1 VDDTPIGDAL
11 LPKGGASFRFRRL
24 PRKATLRTFPAM
36 TIPTALSRLRAFDWD
51 PLHWLRRGLRVFGKA
66 LTRLWGRDVML
77 YVGGVSFFALL
88 AVFPALAILIGLYG
102 LLADPQ
108 EAEKQVEMLAHTM
121 PAASR
126 ALFQSELMRL
136 AGAPLRVSAQSALA
150 LVIGGYAAHRGF
162 KALLAGLSFI
172 HDEDQPRGFVGFNV
186 MALVVLV
193 AAFALMALLSGVF
206 LFLRLIGSTFH
217 LKPLA
222 GVPWL
227 YSEWTWASAGLV
239 VAMTLIYRYA
249 MSSEPVAW
257 RASVMGGIS
266 AAFLCLGASWA
277 SAFYVE
283 QIAQLGATYG
293 SVAAV
298 VVFLIWLSW
307 NVNAVFLGG
316 ALATEIEIAL
326 HNAPASV
333 LPDLRGEKP
342 TVVSRPE
349 S

>member
-1 VDDTPIGDAL
+1 
-11 LPKGGASFRFRRL
+11 
-24 PRKATLRTFPAM
+24 M
-36 TIPTALSRLRAFDWD
+36 TIQAAISRLRAIDWD
-51 PLHWLRRGLRVFGKA
+51 PLHWLRRGLRIFGKA

-77 YVGGVSFFALL
+77 YTGGVSFFALL
-88 AVFPALAILIGLYG
+88 AVFPALAILLGLYG
-102 LLADPQ
+102 VLSDPQ
-108 EAEKQVEMLAHTM
+108 DAERQVEVLAQMM

-126 ALFQSELMRL
+126 ALFESELVRL
-136 AGAPLRVSAQSALA
+136 ADAPLRVSAQSALA
-150 LVIGGYAAHRGF
+150 LIIGGYAAHRGF

-186 MALVVLV
+186 MALLVLV
-193 AAFALMALLSGVF
+193 AAFALMGVLSAVF

-217 LKPLA
+217 IKPLA
-222 GVPWL
+222 GAPWL

-283 QIAQLGATYG
+283 QIVQLGATYG

-326 HNAPASV
+326 HTYHGGAL

-342 TVVSRPE
+342 IVS
-349 S
+349 

>member
-1 VDDTPIGDAL
+1 MLG
-11 LPKGGASFRFRRL
+11 
-24 PRKATLRTFPAM
+24 
-36 TIPTALSRLRAFDWD
+36 PTMSLTAVISRLRAVDWD
-51 PLHWLRRGLRVFGKA
+51 PSHWLRWSLRVFGKS

-88 AVFPALAILIGLYG
+88 AAFPAVAIMLGLYG
-102 LLADPQ
+102 LLADPGQ
-108 EAEKQVEMLAHTM
+108 AERQVEILSRMM
-121 PAASR
+121 PPASR
-126 ALFQSELMRL
+126 TLFQAELTRL
-136 AGAPLRVSAQSALA
+136 AAAPIKVSAQSAVA
-150 LVIGGYAAHRGF
+150 LVVGAYAAHRGF

-186 MALVVLV
+186 MALIVLI
-193 AAFALMALLSGVF
+193 AAFVLLAVLSAIFFG
-206 LFLRLIGSTFH
+206 LRLLGATG

-222 GVPWL
+222 GVHWL
-227 YSEWTWASAGLV
+227 YSEWTWASFGV
-239 VAMTLIYRYA
+239 VCAMTLIYRYA

-257 RASVMGGIS
+257 RASLAGGVA

-326 HNAPASV
+326 HTARFPRRT
-333 LPDLRGEKP
+333 D
-342 TVVSRPE
+342 
-349 S
+349 